1 MMQES
6 WQMLIGRNGTQ
17 LCMIMLSA
25 ILIVSCHQII
35 SVQIVDQVD
44 GRIFSFFHS
53 TLSPC
58 TSLQPCL
65 LVWCQTTFH
74 TCIKSL
80 PTTHWSAESRS
91 ENILFIYHAIH
102 HAMHI
107 TTYHSLT
114 KTFVWSTF
122 KKVWAEID
130 LERTGFIKEQD
141 YMRFW
146 RVSRRISHVQVEYD
160 S

>member
-53 TLSPC
+53 TLSLC

-65 LVWCQTTFH
+65 LVWCQITFH

-91 ENILFIYHAIH
+91 ENILFYISCYSSCYAYHH
-102 HAMHI
+102 L
-107 TTYHSLT
+107 SFL
-114 KTFVWSTF
+114 
-122 KKVWAEID
+122 D
-130 LERTGFIKEQD
+130 QD
-141 YMRFW
+141 FC
-146 RVSRRISHVQVEYD
+146 VIHVQESLGRNRFRTHRLYQRTRLHEILE
-160 S
+160 SK